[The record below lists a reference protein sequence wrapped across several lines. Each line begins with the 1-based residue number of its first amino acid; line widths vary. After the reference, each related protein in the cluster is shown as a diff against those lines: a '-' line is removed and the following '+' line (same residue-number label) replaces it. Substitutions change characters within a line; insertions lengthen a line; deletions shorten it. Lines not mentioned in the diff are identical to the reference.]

1 MLFRLT
7 GLTGV
12 VSAANSLV
20 GSNAGDFVGNQGVTA
35 LSNSNYVVASSNWT
49 NGATAQAGAVTWADG
64 STGLSGAV
72 STANS
77 LVGTTTND
85 YVGNGGVTALINGN
99 YVVGSYHW
107 TNGTI
112 AGVGAVTWANG
123 STGLS
128 GVVSAANSLVGTTAY
143 DYVGGGITALSNG
156 NYVVASSN
164 WHNGATANAGAVT
177 WAYGSTGLSGAV
189 SAANS
194 LVGTAANDYVGIGG
208 VNPLSNG
215 NYVVRSNYWANG
227 SATQAGA
234 ATWANGRAGLSGAV
248 SATNSLVGTTTSDNV
263 GAVVIRLRNSNY
275 VVGSS
280 NWTNGA
286 TATPGVGAVT
296 WANGGTGL
304 SGVVSAANSLVG
316 TTTGDH
322 VGYGVAALRSN
333 DNYVTWS
340 PDWANGALAGVGAVT
355 WANGGRGLSGAVSA
369 ANSLIGTTQYDNV
382 GSGDVNNIH
391 RLSNGDYAIV
401 STVWANGATGSAGAV
416 SLGRG
421 SSGLIGPIL
430 ATNSVRGT
438 TAGGGSSL
446 VLAYDAMRDQLVVG
460 QPASNIVSLFK
471 ADQLFANGFD

>member
-1 MLFRLT
+1 MNLCLRLIVAVWLLAIGLPVSADQIDIPGPSGSGAFGNRVAVLPNGNIVVTDPNAASNVGAVYLYSSTGNLISAFTGGAVNDNVGSDGITVLPNGNFVISSSTWSNGTSANAGAVTWVNGGT
-7 GLTGV
+7 GLSGM

-20 GSNAGDFVGNQGVTA
+20 GTTAYDYVGGGVTA
-35 LSNSNYVVASSNWT
+35 LSNGNYVVASSNWH
-49 NGATAQAGAVTWADG
+49 NGATPNAGAVTWA
-64 STGLSGAV
+64 
-72 STANS
+72 
-77 LVGTTTND
+77 
-85 YVGNGGVTALINGN
+85 Y
-99 YVVGSYHW
+99 
-107 TNGTI
+107 
-112 AGVGAVTWANG
+112 G

-128 GVVSAANSLVGTTAY
+128 GVVSAANSLVGTTA
-143 DYVGGGITALSNG
+143 D
-156 NYVVASSN
+156 
-164 WHNGATANAGAVT
+164 
-177 WAYGSTGLSGAV
+177 
-189 SAANS
+189 
-194 LVGTAANDYVGIGG
+194 DDVGIGG

-234 ATWANGRAGLSGAV
+234 ATWANGSTGLSGAV
-248 SATNSLVGTTTSDNV
+248 SAANSLVGTTASDNV
-263 GAVVIRLRNSNY
+263 GAVVIQLRNSNY
-275 VVGSS
+275 VVGSY

-296 WANGGTGL
+296 WADGGTGL

-382 GSGDVNNIH
+382 GSGGIN
-391 RLSNGDYAIV
+391 RLSNGNYAIV

-446 VLAYDAMRDQLVVG
+446 VLAYDATRDQLVVG

-471 ADQLFANGFD
+471 ADQLFASGFE